1 MVIYHASS
9 VDVVKQL
16 QYIEEVTF
24 GTTPSASPVFL
35 NAGSIQSLR
44 ETTDVTARR
53 YRQLGSED
61 MFKAL
66 KEGELYS
73 FELRYNPLSTSTAFP
88 RYGTELQGGGAG
100 SIDKSL
106 SLLVSWKL
114 DAIEQFV
121 LFKGAKTDT
130 IDFEWTPE
138 DIMITHNFICQNIT
152 APSTSNGLTTPTFAP
167 NNTDPPL
174 IGENAGAN
182 PFTINSV
189 TYPLQRL
196 RLSFS
201 RNLDP
206 VRTVGTGI
214 IEFLVPT
221 IREIDIDFEIL
232 HKDTAV
238 TADTKT
244 LTARTASMVLNSVGP
259 KQFSLTELTCSRYEN
274 ELDAE
279 ATEVMKASYSGQVKS
294 ATLTA

>member
-1 MVIYHASS
+1 MVTYHASS
-9 VDVVKQL
+9 VDVVKHL
-16 QYIEEVTF
+16 QYIEEVTY
-24 GTTPSASPVFL
+24 GVTPSASPVFI
-35 NAGSIQSLR
+35 NAGSIQSAR
-44 ETTDVTARR
+44 DTTDVTARR

-73 FELRYNPLSTSTAFP
+73 FELRYNPVSTTFP

-100 SIDKSL
+100 TIDKSL
-106 SLLVSWKL
+106 SLLTSWKI
-114 DAIEQFV
+114 DTVEQFV
-121 LFKGAKTDT
+121 LFKGARTDT

-138 DIMITHNFICQNIT
+138 DIQITHNFICQNIT
-152 APSTSNGLTTPTFAP
+152 TPSTSNGLTTPSFAP
-167 NNTDPPL
+167 SNTTTPL
-174 IGENAGAN
+174 IGENAGPN

-189 TYPLQRL
+189 NYDLQRL

-206 VRTVGTGI
+206 VRTVGTGQI
-214 IEFLVPT
+214 QFLVPT

-232 HKDTAV
+232 HKDTA
-238 TADTKT
+238 TIADTKT

-259 KQFSLTELTCSRYEN
+259 KTFSLTELTCSRYEN

-279 ATEVMKASYSGQVKS
+279 ATEVMKASFSGQVRS